1 MSQVGKA
8 ELYVKKIRN
17 GTVIDHIS
25 AGYALDVLKILN
37 VTGKETNTVGVV
49 INVPSKHI
57 GKKDIVKIEG
67 GELKPEDVDKIA
79 LISPKATINIIHEYD
94 VVEKKKVSLPRD
106 ITGIIKCGNPVCIS
120 NSKEPVSSLFH
131 VQEVEPIR
139 LRCHYC
145 NRTMEKKD
153 ILKQF

>member
-1 MSQVGKA
+1 MKSSKA

-37 VTGKETNTVGVV
+37 ITGKEGNTVGVV
-49 INVPSKHI
+49 MNVPSKQL

-67 GELKPEDVDKIA
+67 GELKPEYVDKIA
-79 LISPKATINIIHEYD
+79 LIAPKATINIVREYD
-94 VVEKKKVSLPRD
+94 VVEKKKVSLPRS
-106 ITGIIKCGNPVCIS
+106 IKGIIKCGNPSCIS
-120 NSKEPVSSLFH
+120 NYNEPVSVIFH
-131 VQEVEPIR
+131 VQQEEPLR

-153 ILKQF
+153 ILSQF

>member
-1 MSQVGKA
+1 MFQSGRA

-37 VTGKETNTVGVV
+37 ITGKESNTVGVV
-49 INVPSKHI
+49 MNVPSKNI

-67 GELKPEDVDKIA
+67 GELKAEDVDKIA
-79 LISPKATINIIHEYD
+79 LISPKATINIIREYD
-94 VVEKKKVSLPRD
+94 VVDKKKVSLPKD
-106 ITGIIKCGNPVCIS
+106 IKGIVKCSNPSCIL
-120 NSKEPVSSLFH
+120 NSKEPVNSLFH
-131 VQEVEPIR
+131 VQDVEPIR

>member
-8 ELYVKKIRN
+8 ELYGKKIRN

>member
-37 VTGKETNTVGVV
+37 VTGKEANTVGVV

-57 GKKDIVKIEG
+57 GKKDMVKIEG

-131 VQEVEPIR
+131 VQEVEPIL
-139 LRCHYC
+139 LRCHFC

>member
-1 MSQVGKA
+1 MSRSGKA

-37 VTGKETNTVGVV
+37 ITGKESNTVGVV
-49 INVPSKHI
+49 MNVPSKHI

-79 LISPKATINIIHEYD
+79 LISPKATINIICEYD
-94 VVEKKKVSLPRD
+94 VVDKKKVSLPKD
-106 ITGIIKCGNPVCIS
+106 IKGIVKCSNPSCIL
-120 NSKEPVSSLFH
+120 NSIEPVNSLFH
-131 VQEVEPIR
+131 VQDAEPIR

-145 NRTMEKKD
+145 NRTMEKND

>member
-1 MSQVGKA
+1 MSQTGKA
-8 ELYVKKIRN
+8 ELFVKKIQN

-25 AGYALDVLKILN
+25 AGYSLDVLKILN
-37 VTGKETNTVGVV
+37 ITGKEDNTVGVV
-49 INVPSKHI
+49 MNVPSKHL

-79 LISPKATINIIHEYD
+79 LISPKATINIIRDYD
-94 VVEKKKVSLPRD
+94 VIEKKQVTLPKD
-106 ITGIIKCGNPVCIS
+106 IREIVKCGNPSCIL
-120 NSKEPVSSLFH
+120 NSREPAASLFH
-131 VQEVEPIR
+131 VQELEPIR

-145 NRTMEKKD
+145 NRTMVKKD

>member
-37 VTGKETNTVGVV
+37 VTGKEANTVGVV

>member
-1 MSQVGKA
+1 MSQSGRA
-8 ELYVKKIRN
+8 ELYVKKIRK

-37 VTGKETNTVGVV
+37 ITGKESNTVGVV
-49 INVPSKHI
+49 MNVPSKHI

-79 LISPKATINIIHEYD
+79 LISPKATINIIREYD
-94 VVEKKKVSLPRD
+94 VVDKKKVSLPKD
-106 ITGIIKCGNPVCIS
+106 IKGIVRCSNPSCIL
-120 NSKEPVSSLFH
+120 NSKEPANSLFH
-131 VQEVEPIR
+131 VQNVEPIR

>member
-1 MSQVGKA
+1 MVQAGKA

-37 VTGKETNTVGVV
+37 ITGKEGTTVGVV
-49 INVPSKHI
+49 MNVPSKHI

-79 LISPKATINIIHEYD
+79 LISPKATINIIREYD
-94 VVEKKKVSLPRD
+94 VADKKKVHLPKD
-106 ITGIIKCGNPVCIS
+106 IKGIIKCSNPSCIL
-120 NSKEPVSSLFH
+120 NSREPAGSLFH

>member
-1 MSQVGKA
+1 MSQVGKT

>member
-1 MSQVGKA
+1 MSQAGKA

-37 VTGKETNTVGVV
+37 ITGKESKTVGVV
-49 INVPSKHI
+49 INVPSKLI

-79 LISPKATINIIHEYD
+79 LISPKATINIIREYD
-94 VVEKKKVSLPRD
+94 VVDKKKVSLPNV
-106 ITGIIKCGNPVCIS
+106 IKGIVKCSNPSCIS
-120 NSKEPVSSLFH
+120 NKEPVSSLFH
-131 VQEVEPIR
+131 VQEGEPIR

-145 NRTMEKKD
+145 NRIMEKRD
-153 ILKQF
+153 ILSQF